1 MPIKRVYEGSVD
13 HLQILDKDGKVD
25 SKLEPKLPNELLE
38 KMYRYMVL
46 ARKWDRKCLALQR
59 TGRMY
64 TYAPVEGQEAIV
76 IGSGSALTDQD
87 WIFPTYRETFLF
99 HMRGA
104 PLWKINLAWKG
115 HEEGFK
121 VDPKMR
127 IWPACVP
134 IATQYPYATGAA
146 YALKARGEKAASIAY
161 GGDGSTSEGDFHD
174 GCNFAGVL
182 ETPTVFLISNNQ
194 WAISVPR
201 KWQTKS
207 ETIAQKGLAYGLKA
221 IQIDGNDILAVYT
234 TVKEAMDRAREGKG
248 GTVIEAITYRMGPHT
263 TADDPKK
270 YRNEEELVYWRER
283 DPIMRFQTYL
293 KGKGIWNEQY
303 EAKLNEE
310 IEKIVEE
317 TVAKS
322 EEYVPD
328 PKTIFQY
335 VYGPKLGLT
344 KNLQE
349 QMKECFEE

>member
-1 MPIKRVYEGSVD
+1 
-13 HLQILDKDGKVD
+13 
-25 SKLEPKLPNELLE
+25 
-38 KMYRYMVL
+38 
-46 ARKWDRKCLALQR
+46 
-59 TGRMY
+59 
-64 TYAPVEGQEAIV
+64 
-76 IGSGSALTDQD
+76 
-87 WIFPTYRETFLF
+87 
-99 HMRGA
+99 
-104 PLWKINLAWKG
+104 
-115 HEEGFK
+115 
-121 VDPKMR
+121 
-127 IWPACVP
+127 
-134 IATQYPYATGAA
+134 
-146 YALKARGEKAASIAY
+146 
-161 GGDGSTSEGDFHD
+161 
-174 GCNFAGVL
+174 
-182 ETPTVFLISNNQ
+182 
-194 WAISVPR
+194 VPR

-221 IQIDGNDILAVYT
+221 IQIDGNDILAVYA

-270 YRNEEELVYWRER
+270 YRNDEELAYWRER
-283 DPIMRFQTYL
+283 DPIMRFQAYL
-293 KGKGIWNEQY
+293 KNKGIWNEQY

-310 IEKIVEE
+310 TEKIVEE

>member
-1 MPIKRVYEGSVD
+1 MPVKRVYEGSVD
-13 HLQILDKDGKVD
+13 HLQILDKDGNVD
-25 SKLEPKLPNELLE
+25 SKLEPNLPRELLE

-64 TYAPVEGQEAIV
+64 TYAPLEGQEAIV

-87 WIFPTYRETFLF
+87 WIFPTYRETFLY

-121 VDPKMR
+121 ADPKMR
-127 IWPACVP
+127 AWPACVP
-134 IATQYPYATGAA
+134 IATQYPYAAGGA
-146 YALKARGEKAASIAY
+146 YALKYRGEKAATIVY

-182 ETPTVFLISNNQ
+182 ETPTVFLVSNNQ

-221 IQIDGNDILAVYT
+221 IQIDGNDILAVYA

-270 YRNEEELVYWRER
+270 YRNDEELAYWRER
-283 DPIMRFQTYL
+283 DPIMRFQAYL
-293 KGKGIWNEQY
+293 KNKGIWNEQY

-310 IEKIVEE
+310 TEKIVEE